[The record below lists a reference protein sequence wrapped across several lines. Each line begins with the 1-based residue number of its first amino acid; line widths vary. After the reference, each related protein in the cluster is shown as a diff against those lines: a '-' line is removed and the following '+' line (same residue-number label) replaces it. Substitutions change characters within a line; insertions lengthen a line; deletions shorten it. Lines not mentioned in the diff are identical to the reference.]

1 MNRTVRQLSYL
12 SALLLLVGCL
22 PKRALYFFTPSRH
35 LSHYPQQ
42 PALSPVVTRDSNAS
56 MVPVEPM
63 QPDGLPFT
71 EATTPAVLIRSNATG
86 NLSTAHQGNVQ
97 PKRGAAFGKQQART
111 VRLPKAV
118 SKKFSKNVQGKRP
131 VHRFAWLSAVFT
143 GAGLL
148 LFILGTTG
156 LVFSF
161 GVYVGAY
168 LPLFLFALAF
178 LSFVAAAII
187 GIAGVL
193 KINKIP
199 GRFSGAGL
207 ATVSSVISLLIVGVY
222 LYNLLLLLLF
232 FLV

>member
-22 PKRALYFFTPSRH
+22 PKRALYFFTPSRPF
-35 LSHYPQQ
+35 SHAQQ
-42 PALSPVVTRDSNAS
+42 QQALSPVVTRDSAAS
-56 MVPVEPM
+56 SGSVEPV
-63 QPDGLPFT
+63 QPDRLPFT
-71 EATTPAVLIRSNATG
+71 AATNPEVLVRSNLTG
-86 NLSTAHQGNVQ
+86 KLSAAHKGNVQ
-97 PKRGAAFGKQQART
+97 PERGTSLGRQQARP
-111 VRLPKAV
+111 VGLQKAV
-118 SKKFSKNVQGKRP
+118 AKKLGKKVQGKRP
-131 VHRFAWLSAVFT
+131 VHRFAWLSALFT
-143 GAGLL
+143 VAGLV
-148 LFILGTTG
+148 LFVIGTTG

-161 GVYVGAY
+161 GVYVGAC
-168 LPLFLFALAF
+168 LSLILFALAF
-178 LSFVAAAII
+178 LSFVTAAII
-187 GIAGVL
+187 GITGIL